1 MFAVYCLYIVDKEQL
16 GYVMGPTHRF
26 IETNGIRGAAEADL
40 EHDARLAMR
49 AFLHDASGDAPHP
62 AIRAEKAG
70 HVFMVPRKGGMMA
83 NRVNPPSLPPWL
95 TEADLEVY
103 VDQFEQT
110 SL

>member
-1 MFAVYCLYIVDKEQL
+1 MVDKEQI
-16 GYVMGPTHRF
+16 GYVTGPANRF

-62 AIRAEKAG
+62 ASGAKQAS
-70 HVFMVPRKGGMMA
+70 HVFMVPRKSGMMV
-83 NRVNPPSLPPWL
+83 NRVNPTSLPPWL